1 MRLSIYLPVC
11 LVCLPFTEFVPL
23 TVTDEVREVREPN
36 YDPDNPAIK
45 RELEKLA
52 TWDFDIIA
60 MERLCD
66 CL

>member
-1 MRLSIYLPVC
+1 M
-11 LVCLPFTEFVPL
+11 PL